1 MADCRLERV
10 GWDDDRA
17 VALRRLMDAEMRE
30 RYGLHDE
37 PAELTA
43 KRGRALSVDPT
54 RVRATLLAVL
64 PDGTPAG
71 HIVLRMLGDDWEVKR
86 LIVTADARRSGIG
99 RALLAEV
106 ERIARD
112 GGAQRV
118 ILQAGDQQP
127 EAVALYRRLGYSPI
141 PVYEPYVETMPR
153 SLCFQKVFTG
163 SPGVLTRPG
172 PRRRGRTSP
181 GRTTRRPGRP

>member
-1 MADCRLERV
+1 MAEFQVESVAWQDERAVELRGLMDRDMAD
-10 GWDDDRA
+10 
-17 VALRRLMDAEMRE
+17 

-43 KRGRALSVDPT
+43 KRSRALAVDPE

-71 HIVLRMLGDDWEVKR
+71 HVALRRLGEDWEVKR
-86 LIVTADARRSGIG
+86 LIVTADARRLGIG
-99 RALLAEV
+99 RTLLEQV

-112 GGAQRV
+112 GGATRV
-118 ILQAGDQQP
+118 VLQTGEKQP
-127 EAVALYRRLGYSPI
+127 EAVAMYRRLGYSPI

-153 SLCFQKVFTG
+153 SLCFEKVFG
-163 SPGVLTRPG
+163 S
-172 PRRRGRTSP
+172 
-181 GRTTRRPGRP
+181 